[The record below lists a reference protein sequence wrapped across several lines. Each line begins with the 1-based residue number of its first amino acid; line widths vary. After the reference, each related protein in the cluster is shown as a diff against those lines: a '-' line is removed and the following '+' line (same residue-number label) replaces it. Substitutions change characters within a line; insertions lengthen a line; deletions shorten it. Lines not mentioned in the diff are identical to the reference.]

1 MTTTD
6 LKFTPGN
13 KQRGLGWQRALTQ
26 PKTSPGP
33 FEAKDFP
40 GSGERVWARDYG
52 MPGPNP
58 LRIWAGKMCSC
69 FARRSLCFPG
79 HQRTNAATECYATA
93 YAAAYA
99 NGNILDCCANSCPDS
114 CSDSNSKSNSR
125 GKILTDVICLCFV
138 ESSSS
143 THHDPLYCYRPN
155 KLHSAGTGR
164 QIAGDSSFSGEP
176 RNDRG
181 VIGEAS
187 HDFHHCESLWR
198 KRFGPGHIVTCS
210 LQAKSQPWDRCPRP
224 ARNHRFRN
232 LKVF

>member
-40 GSGERVWARDYG
+40 GSGERVWARDDG

-114 CSDSNSKSNSR
+114 CSDSKSKSNSR

-143 THHDPLYCYRPN
+143 THHDTSLLLSAQQTSQRRIWPPNSRRFFILRRAATFIIVSLCGVNGLVLRISSHVLYKRNCSR
-155 KLHSAGTGR
+155 GTG
-164 QIAGDSSFSGEP
+164 
-176 RNDRG
+176 
-181 VIGEAS
+181 V
-187 HDFHHCESLWR
+187 HDQHAITGFA
-198 KRFGPGHIVTCS
+198 I
-210 LQAKSQPWDRCPRP
+210 
-224 ARNHRFRN
+224 
-232 LKVF
+232 